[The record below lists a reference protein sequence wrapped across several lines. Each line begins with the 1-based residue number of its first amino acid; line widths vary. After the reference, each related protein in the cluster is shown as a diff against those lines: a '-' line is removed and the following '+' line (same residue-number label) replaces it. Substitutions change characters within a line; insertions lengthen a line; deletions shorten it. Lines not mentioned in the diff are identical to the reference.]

1 MKKRAISFVLCL
13 MMVVTLFGNGI
24 PVYAANELEPPIVA
38 TEEMSQDAPEESEA
52 EDIPTGASTEATHGE
67 ETGETDDTPGETTSE
82 RKRLRQKKEQRSN
95 RPKPQIRKKVKQ

>member
-52 EDIPTGASTEATHGE
+52 
-67 ETGETDDTPGETTSE
+67 
-82 RKRLRQKKEQRSN
+82 
-95 RPKPQIRKKVKQ
+95 